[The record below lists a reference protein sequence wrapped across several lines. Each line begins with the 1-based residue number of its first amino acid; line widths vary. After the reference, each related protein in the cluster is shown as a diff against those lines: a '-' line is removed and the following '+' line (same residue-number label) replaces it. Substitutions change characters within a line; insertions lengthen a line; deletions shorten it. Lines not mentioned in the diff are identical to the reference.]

1 MDQNSTPVIPA
12 PVAGDNEYRQRR
24 LEHMKALEE
33 RGYPPFGSR
42 FNRDGLISAVRA
54 SRPDLLAEAAAIK
67 ESQAASSAAEAAKP
81 EADDRARAAADKA
94 SAEAKAALV
103 EAAEAAAAAA
113 RNTPPDGD
121 AAAPALCRVAGRV
134 LALRDMGKTIFVDLR
149 DGTGR
154 IQLFV
159 NKKQMGDEPFDAFK
173 LVDIGDHVGAE
184 GEFFVTRTGE
194 LSVRVNRWTMLS
206 KALLQ
211 PPEKFHGLVDQE
223 ERYRKRYVDL
233 FTNPESRRR
242 FDTRIAIV
250 RELRRYLEGL
260 GYQEVETPMMQP
272 QAGGAAARPFIT
284 HYNALDCDMFMR
296 IAPELYLK
304 RLIVGGFDKV
314 FELNRDF
321 RNEGLDRTHNP
332 EFTVLEVYAAYGDR
346 LTMKDL
352 VEGMFDHLCKT
363 VLHTYEVEY
372 GEAKEILNF
381 KPPFREAAYS
391 DLVREKMGADWFD
404 LPLDAA
410 RERARTAGLDEI
422 DPAWDMLLL
431 THEVYD
437 KLIEKT
443 LRQPTFVTRIPRQFV
458 PLAKRCADDDSLVDV
473 FEFVVGGKEL
483 CPGYSEQNNPLVQ
496 RAAFEDQAGEDPEK
510 IDEDFIAALEYGMP
524 PTGGL
529 GMGIDRLVMM
539 LTGTEVIRDVILFPQ
554 LKKLS

>member
-1 MDQNSTPVIPA
+1 METTSNEARKPIVN
-12 PVAGDNEYRQRR
+12 DNEYRQRR

-33 RGYPPFGSR
+33 LGYLPFGAR
-42 FNRDGLISAVRA
+42 FDRDGLISAIRA
-54 SRPDLLAEAAAIK
+54 SRPDLLAEGAGIKETLASAAAEK
-67 ESQAASSAAEAAKP
+67 AAAP
-81 EADDRARAAADKA
+81 DADDRTRADAAKA
-94 SAEAKAALV
+94 ANDAKAALV
-103 EAAEAAAAAA
+103 EATEAAAASAKAPEPDSLPA
-113 RNTPPDGD
+113 R
-121 AAAPALCRVAGRV
+121 CRTAGRV
-134 LALRDMGKTIFVDLR
+134 LGLRDMGKTIFVDLR
-149 DGTGR
+149 DGSGR

-159 NKKQMGDEPFDAFK
+159 NKKQLGDAPFDAFK
-173 LVDIGDHVGAE
+173 LVDIGDHIGAE

-194 LSVRVNRWTMLS
+194 LSVRVSRWTMLS

-223 ERYRKRYVDL
+223 ERYRRRYVDL

-332 EFTVLEVYAAYGDR
+332 EFTVLELYAAYGDR
-346 LTMKDL
+346 ITMKEI
-352 VEGMFDHLCKT
+352 VEGMFDHICRT

-372 GEAKEILNF
+372 GEAKEKLCF
-381 KPPFREAAYS
+381 KPPFREVAYS
-391 DLVREKMGADWFD
+391 DLVRERMGDDWFG
-404 LPLDAA
+404 LELEAA
-410 RERARTAGLDEI
+410 RERARVAGLEDI

-458 PLAKRCADDDSLVDV
+458 PLAKRCTDDDSLVDV
-473 FEFVVGGKEL
+473 FEFVAGGREL

-510 IDEDFIAALEYGMP
+510 IDEDFITALEYGMP

-554 LKKLS
+554 LKRQ

>member
-1 MDQNSTPVIPA
+1 MDSTSIEAKKSVPN
-12 PVAGDNEYRQRR
+12 DNEYRQQR
-24 LEHMKALEE
+24 LAHMEELEK
-33 RGYPPFGSR
+33 RGYPPFGAR
-42 FNRDGLISAVRA
+42 FDRDGLVA
-54 SRPDLLAEAAAIK
+54 DL
-67 ESQAASSAAEAAKP
+67 
-81 EADDRARAAADKA
+81 RAAFEEGKSVKA
-94 SAEAKAALV
+94 
-103 EAAEAAAAAA
+103 
-113 RNTPPDGD
+113 
-121 AAAPALCRVAGRV
+121 AGRV
-134 LALRDMGKTIFVDLR
+134 LALRDMGKTIFADLR

-159 NKKQMGDEPFDAFK
+159 NKKQLGDEPFDAFK
-173 LVDIGDHVGAE
+173 LVDIGDHVGVE
-184 GEFFVTRTGE
+184 GEFFTTRTGE
-194 LSVRVNRWTMLS
+194 MTIRVNRWTMLS

-211 PPEKFHGLVDQE
+211 PPEKYHGLVDQE
-223 ERYRKRYVDL
+223 ERYRRRYVDL
-233 FTNPESRRR
+233 FTNPESRAR
-242 FDTRIAIV
+242 FNTRIAIV
-250 RELRRYLEGL
+250 RELRRYLEDL

-284 HYNALDCDMFMR
+284 HYNALDADMFLR

-363 VLHTYEVEY
+363 VLGTYEVEY
-372 GEAKEILNF
+372 GEAKEILHF
-381 KPPFREAAYS
+381 KPPFREASYA

-404 LPLDAA
+404 LGLDAA
-410 RERARTAGLDEI
+410 RERARAAGLDDI

-458 PLAKRCADDDSLVDV
+458 PLAKRCTDDDTLVDV

-496 RAAFEDQAGEDPEK
+496 RAAFEDQAGEDAEK
-510 IDEDFIAALEYGMP
+510 VDEDFITALEYGMP

-554 LKKLS
+554 LKRQ